1 MTNTR
6 QPDRF
11 RKQYVDSKFNS
22 IRVFAEAIVKE
33 IYEDNYVKVMIL
45 PEKQLAF
52 ARVSYDLAENGS
64 NTGKMPIVESR
75 VLVAFLSQ
83 VEDLYEDIV
92 ILRQLFDAKNL
103 NPAKESDGTD
113 DINYYTVS
121 PTNGGKIDFYKNS
134 DNKDVILMKG
144 KDNGIIRVES
154 NDIKLGVKD
163 GNNTGFEFEELVKK
177 SHLTEFYN
185 KFVNVIKGFLQDFGT
200 KTLIGDLGIPMI
212 VGVRVAEYVQ
222 MLTDANPFDPDN
234 SCVATLTT
242 DTENYT
248 KDVKGI

>member
-11 RKQYVDSKFNS
+11 RKQYTDNKFNS
-22 IRVFAEAIVKE
+22 IRTFAEAIVKE
-33 IYEDNYVKVMIL
+33 IYDDNYVRVMIL

-83 VEDLYEDIV
+83 IEDLYEDIV
-92 ILRQLFDAKNL
+92 ILRQLFDTKNI
-103 NPAKESDGTD
+103 NPSKESDGID
-113 DINYYTVS
+113 DINYYTVN

-134 DNKDVILMKG
+134 DNKDIILMKG
-144 KDNGIIRVES
+144 KDGGIVKVES
-154 NDIKLGVKD
+154 NDIRLGIKD
-163 GNNTGFEFEELVKK
+163 GNNIGFEFEELVKK

-185 KFVNVIKGFLQDFGT
+185 KFVDVVKSFLNQFGASPV
-200 KTLIGDLGIPMI
+200 IGDLGIPMLMN
-212 VGVRVAEYVQ
+212 VRMSNYVS
-222 MLTDANPFDPDN
+222 LLGLPLNDNNSINGLAN
-234 SCVATLTT
+234 
-242 DTENYT
+242 DTENIT